1 MVTYKKKINL
11 IISAHPDDEII
22 GMGGTLV
29 KKIKNKEDVYILYV
43 SDGESSRNYKREMLL
58 KKKKDR
64 ILKAKKCSKFIGF
77 KILDFLDLKDNSLDK
92 YERLQIVKKIE
103 FYIKKIKPDYVFTH
117 FYDDLNIDHRIVF
130 DATITATRPYVN
142 KFIKEI
148 NLFEVNSS
156 SSYRTN
162 QFKPNFYIDISKEMK
177 HKIKALKIYSN
188 QLKKNPY
195 PLSLE
200 AIKNLAKYRGNY
212 FDTFYAEAFLTFF
225 RKI

>member
-11 IISAHPDDEII
+11 IIVAHPDDEII
-22 GMGGTLV
+22 GMGGTLI
-29 KKIKNKEDVYILYV
+29 KKIKNKEEIYILYV
-43 SDGESSRNYKREMLL
+43 SEGESSRNYKRQMLL

-64 ILKAKKCSKFIGF
+64 ILKAKKASKFIGF

-92 YERLQIVKKIE
+92 YERLQIVKKIK

-130 DATITATRPYVN
+130 DATITASRPYVN
-142 KFIKEI
+142 KYIKEI
-148 NLFEVNSS
+148 NLFEVQSS
-156 SSYRTN
+156 TSYRIN

-177 HKIKALKIYSN
+177 QKIQAMKIYRN
-188 QLKKNPY
+188 QLKKNPH

-212 FDTFYAEAFLTFF
+212 LATFYAEAFLTFF